1 MAKTKP
7 TTPVHFETAIAE
19 LETIVAALERG
30 DLSLEASLGHY
41 EKGVGLLK
49 TCREQLIA
57 AEQKVAVLTK
67 ADANAP
73 LASFDEESASAD
85 D

>member
-30 DLSLEASLGHY
+30 DLSLEASLGH
-41 EKGVGLLK
+41 
-49 TCREQLIA
+49 
-57 AEQKVAVLTK
+57 
-67 ADANAP
+67 
-73 LASFDEESASAD
+73 
-85 D
+85 